1 MHCWKKNFI
10 FFFYLYLNPIVY
22 TFILTISGKFF
33 LVHKYALLIL
43 MAKSILGPQWITALN
58 ICLVTLSAF
67 LIWKLH
73 LCHFWNFCAFCI
85 NHFLFNPSE
94 HSYIHP
100 HTLFALFSFLSSVYL
115 TMLSTEFLF
124 LECLPIPFLCGSF
137 FHQFFSKFS

>member
-1 MHCWKKNFI
+1 MHCWKKN

-22 TFILTISGKFF
+22 FHTDHFRKIFPGTQ
-33 LVHKYALLIL
+33 YALLIL
-43 MAKSILGPQWITALN
+43 MAKSILGPHWIIALN

-67 LIWKLH
+67 LIWKHH

-94 HSYIHP
+94 LSYIHA
-100 HTLFALFSFLSSVYL
+100 HTLFALFSLLSSVYL

-124 LECLPIPFLCGSF
+124 LECPPIPFLCDSF